1 MIYFVR
7 RPGSNF
13 SLSPIKDLVDLN
25 HRLSSGDILPS
36 DEYWDYVSKKYQ
48 LVENLIPLLVEP
60 NSNVQYGHE
69 YSELINEDISLP
81 MTFGRYRVLSK
92 TGESEWGRVFICE
105 DDYKL
110 KFKVTEF
117 SDNFSTD
124 SVYCESLL
132 DDVLELMKLTQFSQ
146 RHFTY
151 YGAGIE
157 GKSLY
162 LVEQLQEGQPIIDM
176 LDNFC
181 KLPWDEISNIFLSIA
196 DALNNLHV
204 GNHVHGMLGFKS
216 VFVRRVASVWDVKLA
231 DYCLVPKSETSAQ
244 VFLNQLNTAQR
255 CFVAPELMSKASVS
269 CSSDIFA
276 FGQLLYAVL
285 TGDVEFKNRIKIVN
299 VRGDVPARIDEFIS
313 KCVDPSRG
321 SRIQDAKA
329 LIAELEGLMR
339 PSNFAATETTKQYFG
354 DSSGSVLSTQSNTF
368 TSVSYSPDGLLIAG
382 AIVDGGVIVWEAKT
396 GNERIQIDAHKDW
409 IHCICF
415 SPDSSLLATAS
426 EDGSVR
432 LWEISSG
439 KPIIELNGDEET
451 FFSVCFSPSGQLVA
465 AGSSE
470 SVVKIWSVQSG
481 YLTHQLLGHRDA
493 VLTLDFSA
501 DGKFLASGSED
512 DEVIVWDLES
522 EKIRYLFDCNQKS
535 VWSINFSL
543 NSEFLIAADGI
554 GDLVCWHVESGE
566 MTFRVNY
573 SADESILA
581 ARFSPDGNYIAIAG
595 DSERIYLL
603 DSNDGSLIFELAGHS
618 DSVWSIGFSPDSS
631 MLVSG
636 GRDKTVKVWELVQ
649 LLGSSAEQAPGTFQS
664 SHLNDEMNR
673 NSVSSNDEVPLED
686 ATHLILDVPPVIEN
700 DSISDSLK
708 TATSLIKYKSEVIE
722 IGSAVHSVVGFS
734 KLGIIAVGSGDNK
747 IRIYNVKQPSKPL
760 LILSNH
766 GQMVSLAISPCGGF
780 LASATGENFF
790 RIWNIRKP
798 TENVSNRIHRE
809 FGGNMFNLIFGHS
822 VSTIAYSPK
831 GQLATSGSFGLV
843 HLWTLD
849 SGLKRELSRKP
860 ISAYLPVHSLCFSKD
875 GTILFA
881 GGEDVC
887 ILDVTT
893 GLTLGRFGNHEGAV
907 RAIIES
913 PDQKTIVTSA
923 GDGLI
928 KFWDAPSDRN
938 RGTLKLK
945 GKVIGCANGPVS
957 AMTFS
962 ASGNIFVSGGFDNK
976 VKVWSPT
983 KGIVTVILEGHTGPV
998 NSVTTVDDDRCI
1010 ISGSDDGTVRI
1021 WSRIFIV

>member
-1 MIYFVR
+1 MIFFVR
-7 RPGSNF
+7 RPGTNF

-36 DEYWDYVSKKYQ
+36 DEYWDYASMKYQ
-48 LVENLIPLLVEP
+48 LVENLIPLLVVP
-60 NSNVQYGHE
+60 NSNVQYGHLH
-69 YSELINEDISLP
+69 SELIKKDISLP
-81 MTFGRYRVLSK
+81 MSFGKYRVLSK

-124 SVYCESLL
+124 SVYCDSLL
-132 DDVLELMKLTQFSQ
+132 DEVQELIKLTQFSH
-146 RHFTY
+146 RYVTY

-176 LDNFC
+176 LDEFC
-181 KLPWDEISNIFLSIA
+181 KLPWDEISNIFLTIA

-231 DYCLVPKSETSAQ
+231 DYSLVPKSENSAQ
-244 VFLNQLNTAQR
+244 MFINQLDTVQR
-255 CFVAPELMSKASVS
+255 CFVAPELMSKALVS

-285 TGDVEFKNRIKIVN
+285 AGDVKFKNRIKIAN

-313 KCVDPSRG
+313 KCVDPSRS

-329 LIAELEGLMR
+329 LIAELKGLMK
-339 PSNFAATETTKQYFG
+339 PLNFATTETTKQYFG
-354 DSSGSVLSTQSNTF
+354 ESSGSVLSTQSNTF

-382 AIVDGGVIVWEAKT
+382 AIVDGGVIVWDAKT
-396 GNERIQIDAHKDW
+396 GNERLHIDAHKDW

-439 KPIIELNGDEET
+439 KSIIQLNGDEER

-470 SVVKIWSVQSG
+470 SVVKIWGVQSG
-481 YLTHQLLGHRDA
+481 NLSHQLLGHRDA

-522 EKIRYLFDCNQKS
+522 EKIKYLYNCNQKS

-543 NSEFLIAADGI
+543 NSECLIAADGK

-566 MTFRVNY
+566 TTFRVNY

-595 DSERIYLL
+595 DSKKIYLL
-603 DSNDGSLIFELAGHS
+603 NSNDGSLIFELVGHR
-618 DSVWSIGFSPDSS
+618 DSIWSIGFSPDSS

-636 GRDKTVKVWELVQ
+636 GRDKTVRVWEL
-649 LLGSSAEQAPGTFQS
+649 LYPLGSTAQQISDTDES
-664 SHLNDEMNR
+664 SHKKTETNHSEEGYI
-673 NSVSSNDEVPLED
+673 DEVSVVN
-686 ATHLILDVPPVIEN
+686 AFHSKVVVPPVIKN
-700 DSISDSLK
+700 HSNSFSLN
-708 TATSLIKYKSEVIE
+708 THSSLIKYNSEVIQ
-722 IGSAVHSVVGFS
+722 IGCAVHSVVGIAEHGVF
-734 KLGIIAVGSGDNK
+734 AVGSSDNN
-747 IRIYNVKQPSKPL
+747 IRIYNVESPSEPIL
-760 LILSNH
+760 QLSNH
-766 GQMVSLAISPCGGF
+766 GQIVNLAISPCGGC
-780 LASATGENFF
+780 LACATGENFF

-798 TENVSNRIHRE
+798 TEIITNRIHRE
-809 FGGNMFNLIFGHS
+809 FGSNAFNLIFGHS
-822 VSTIAYSPK
+822 VSIIAYSSK
-831 GQLATSGSFGLV
+831 GQLATSGPFGLV
-843 HLWTLD
+843 HLWNIEN
-849 SGLKRELSRKP
+849 GIKKELRRKP
-860 ISAYLPVHSLCFSKD
+860 ISAYLPVHTLCFSKD
-875 GTILFA
+875 GKFLYA

-887 ILDVTT
+887 ILDVKI
-893 GLTLGRFGNHEGAV
+893 GLILGRFGDHEGSV

-913 PDQKTIVTSA
+913 PDGKTIVTCG

-928 KFWDAPSDRN
+928 KYWNAPSDRSQ
-938 RGTLKLK
+938 GTLKPQ
-945 GKVIGCANGPVS
+945 GMVSGCTDGPVS
-957 AMTFS
+957 SIAFS
-962 ASGNIFVSGGFDNK
+962 ASGNILVSGGFDNQ

-983 KGIVTVILEGHTGPV
+983 NGGIAALLEGHTKPV
-998 NSVTTVDDDRCI
+998 NSVTTVNDDRCI

-1021 WSRIFIV
+1021 WTRIQ